1 MTTINKNFFFVPL
14 AKGLG
19 ATLRAAMLLLVMML
33 TTTAAWNTLQWRTPY
48 STECTACGII
58 LNFDAY
64 VKLYS
69 HEDVLSLL
77 YRD

>member
-1 MTTINKNFFFVPL
+1 MGIKKDFFAPL
-14 AKGLG
+14 ASGLG
-19 ATLRAAMLLLVMML
+19 ATRRAAMLLVMML
-33 TTTAAWNTLQWRTPY
+33 TTTAAWNTLQWRTPF

-64 VKLYS
+64 VKRYS
-69 HEDVLSLL
+69 HEDVLRLL

>member
-1 MTTINKNFFFVPL
+1 MGIKKDFFAPL
-14 AKGLG
+14 ASGLG
-19 ATLRAAMLLLVMML
+19 ATRRAAMLLVMML
-33 TTTAAWNTLQWRTPY
+33 TTTAAWNTLQWRTPF

-64 VKLYS
+64 VKRYS

>member
-1 MTTINKNFFFVPL
+1 MSIKKVFFAPL
-14 AKGLG
+14 ASGLG
-19 ATLRAAMLLLVMML
+19 ATRRAAMLLVMML
-33 TTTAAWNTLQWRTPY
+33 TTTAAWNTLQWRTPF

-64 VKLYS
+64 VKRYS

>member
-1 MTTINKNFFFVPL
+1 MSIKKDFFAPL
-14 AKGLG
+14 ASGLG
-19 ATLRAAMLLLVMML
+19 ATRRAAMLLVMML
-33 TTTAAWNTLQWRTPY
+33 TTTAAWNTLQWRTPF

-64 VKLYS
+64 VKRYS

>member
-1 MTTINKNFFFVPL
+1 MGIKKDFFAPL
-14 AKGLG
+14 ASGLG
-19 ATLRAAMLLLVMML
+19 ATRRAAMLLVMML
-33 TTTAAWNTLQWRTPY
+33 TTTAAWNTLQWRTPF

-64 VKLYS
+64 VKRYG